1 MYVILTSKPGQFHTR
16 PGPGMRVVQAY
27 DYVFYGQTRAVFQ
40 IAELQSP
47 SRVAI
52 TEAQPPHTINYVPTK
67 FLESFDSLDAALAEL
82 EHLTRFGSMDA
93 QLVPA
98 TSAATRPE

>member
-1 MYVILTSKPGQFHTR
+1 MYVILTSKPGQFHTE
-16 PGPGMRVVQAY
+16 PGPSMTVVQRY

-52 TEAQPPHTINYVPTK
+52 TEAQPPHTVNHVPTK
-67 FLESFDSLDAALAEL
+67 FLEAFDTLAAALLEL

-93 QLVPA
+93 QLVRTPFP
-98 TSAATRPE
+98 ATRPE

>member
-1 MYVILTSKPGQFHTR
+1 MYVILTSKPGQFHTQ
-16 PGPGMRVVQAY
+16 PGPGMAVVRTY
-27 DYVFYGQTRAVFQ
+27 DYVFYGQTRATFQ

-52 TEAQPPHTINYVPTK
+52 TEAQPPHTVNHVPTK
-67 FLESFDSLDAALAEL
+67 FLEAFDSLDAALVEL

-93 QLVPA
+93 QLVRV
-98 TSAATRPE
+98 TSAPTRPE